1 MIPIT
6 LGILTLIFSLIHL
19 IPGDPAMQIAGEGA
33 RPEDV
38 ANVRKA
44 LGLDQPLW
52 KQYVTYIGN
61 LARGDLGR
69 SFRTNESVAKE
80 IAARYPA
87 TMQLAF
93 GAMFVALLV
102 AFPLGIISAI
112 YRNSWID
119 NVARFFAL
127 IGVSMPSFWFG
138 PLLIIAFAIN
148 RQWFPVSGRE
158 DGLKSL
164 VLPSVTMGLALAAI
178 LTRMIRVSLADE
190 LSQLY
195 VTTAI
200 AKGVTRGKAIFRHA
214 LKNALIPVITILA
227 LQFGSLLTGA
237 IITEQIFSWPGL
249 GRLLIQ
255 SITTRD
261 YPQVQASILVIALT
275 YIMVNFISDLLYG
288 VVDPRI
294 KLRVMKTLK
303 RLTRNFAFTAGLL
316 LTLVLVHRGASP
328 RRCSRRTIRTSR
340 TRRGG
345 WRRRRRSIRSA
356 STTSDATCSR
366 ASSSAR
372 ACRCGSASAW
382 SSSRR

>member
-1 MIPIT
+1 MTQYVIRRFLQMIPIT
-6 LGILTLIFSLIHL
+6 LGILTLVFSLIHL
-19 IPGDPAMQIAGEGA
+19 IPGDPAVQIAGEGA
-33 RPEDV
+33 RAEDIV
-38 ANVRKA
+38 AVRKA

-52 KQYVTYIGN
+52 KQYITYVGN
-61 LARGDLGR
+61 LAKGDLGR

-80 IAARYPA
+80 ISARYPA
-87 TMQLAF
+87 TMQLAA
-93 GAMFVALLV
+93 GSMFIALLV

-127 IGVSMPSFWFG
+127 IGVSMPSFALG
-138 PLLIIAFAIN
+138 PLLIIVFAI
-148 RQWFPVSGRE
+148 QHPWFPVSGR
-158 DGLKSL
+158 DAGFKSI

-178 LTRMIRVSLADE
+178 LTRMIRVSLAEE

-195 VTTAI
+195 VTTAV
-200 AKGVTRGKAIFRHA
+200 AKGVTRTKAIFRHA

-275 YIMVNFISDLLYG
+275 YILVNFISDLLYG

-294 KLRVMKTLK
+294 KLE
-303 RLTRNFAFTAGLL
+303 
-316 LTLVLVHRGASP
+316 
-328 RRCSRRTIRTSR
+328 
-340 TRRGG
+340 
-345 WRRRRRSIRSA
+345 
-356 STTSDATCSR
+356 
-366 ASSSAR
+366 
-372 ACRCGSASAW
+372 
-382 SSSRR
+382 

>member
-1 MIPIT
+1 MLQYILRRFLQMIPIT
-6 LGILTLIFSLIHL
+6 FGILTLVFSLIHL
-19 IPGDPAMQIAGEGA
+19 IPGDPAVQIAGENA

-38 ANVRKA
+38 QQVRKA
-44 LGLDQPLW
+44 LGLDRPLW
-52 KQYVTYIGN
+52 SQYVSYLTHVI
-61 LARGDLGR
+61 RGDLGR
-69 SFRTNESVAKE
+69 SFQTNEAVTKQ
-80 IAARYPA
+80 IAQRYPA

-93 GAMFVALLV
+93 GSMLVALIV

-119 NVARFFAL
+119 NLARFFAL

-148 RQWFPVSGRE
+148 HTWFPVSGR
-158 DGLKSL
+158 DQGLRSL
-164 VLPSVTMGLALAAI
+164 VLPSLTMGLAMAAI
-178 LTRMIRVSLADE
+178 LTRMIRVSLAEE
-190 LSQLY
+190 LTQLY

-200 AKGVTRGKAIFRHA
+200 AKGVTRARAIFRHA

-255 SITTRD
+255 SISTRD

-275 YIMVNFISDLLYG
+275 YIVVNFASDLLYG

-294 KLRVMKTLK
+294 KLE
-303 RLTRNFAFTAGLL
+303 
-316 LTLVLVHRGASP
+316 
-328 RRCSRRTIRTSR
+328 
-340 TRRGG
+340 
-345 WRRRRRSIRSA
+345 
-356 STTSDATCSR
+356 
-366 ASSSAR
+366 
-372 ACRCGSASAW
+372 
-382 SSSRR
+382 

>member
-38 ANVRKA
+38 ANVRKS

-52 KQYVTYIGN
+52 KQYVTYVTN
-61 LARGDLGR
+61 LARGDLGT
-69 SFRTNESVAKE
+69 SFRTGESVSKE
-80 IAARYPA
+80 ISARYPA

-93 GAMFVALLV
+93 GSMLVALLV

-148 RQWFPVSGRE
+148 RTWFPVSGRE
-158 DGLKSL
+158 EGLKSL

-178 LTRMIRVSLADE
+178 LTRMIRISLADE
-190 LSQLY
+190 LNQLY

-200 AKGVTRGKAIFRHA
+200 AKGVSRGKAIFRHA

-275 YIMVNFISDLLYG
+275 YIMVNFVSDLLYG
-288 VVDPRI
+288 IVDPRI
-294 KLRVMKTLK
+294 KLQ
-303 RLTRNFAFTAGLL
+303 
-316 LTLVLVHRGASP
+316 
-328 RRCSRRTIRTSR
+328 
-340 TRRGG
+340 
-345 WRRRRRSIRSA
+345 
-356 STTSDATCSR
+356 
-366 ASSSAR
+366 
-372 ACRCGSASAW
+372 
-382 SSSRR
+382 

>member
-1 MIPIT
+1 MTQYIIRRFLQMIPIT

-38 ANVRKA
+38 QSVRKA

-52 KQYVTYIGN
+52 KQYVTYLGN
-61 LARGDLGR
+61 LARGDLGT

-80 IAARYPA
+80 IAIRYPA

-93 GAMFVALLV
+93 GSMFIALLAAV
-102 AFPLGIISAI
+102 PLGIISAI

-148 RQWFPVSGRE
+148 YQWFPVSGR
-158 DGLKSL
+158 DAGIRSL
-164 VLPSVTMGLALAAI
+164 VLPSLTMGLSLAAI
-178 LTRMIRVSLADE
+178 LTRMIRVSLAEE
-190 LSQLY
+190 LNQLY
-195 VTTAI
+195 VTTAV
-200 AKGVTRGKAIFRHA
+200 AKGVTRVKAIFRHA
-214 LKNALIPVITILA
+214 LKNAMIPVITILA

-255 SITTRD
+255 SINTRD

-294 KLRVMKTLK
+294 KLE
-303 RLTRNFAFTAGLL
+303 
-316 LTLVLVHRGASP
+316 
-328 RRCSRRTIRTSR
+328 
-340 TRRGG
+340 
-345 WRRRRRSIRSA
+345 
-356 STTSDATCSR
+356 
-366 ASSSAR
+366 
-372 ACRCGSASAW
+372 
-382 SSSRR
+382 

>member
-1 MIPIT
+1 MTQYIIRRFLQMIPIT
-6 LGILTLIFSLIHL
+6 LGILTLVFSLIHL
-19 IPGDPAMQIAGEGA
+19 IPGDPAVQIAGENA

-38 ANVRKA
+38 AQVRKS

-52 KQYVTYIGN
+52 TQYVHYLGR
-61 LARGDLGR
+61 LAHGDLGT
-69 SFRTNESVAKE
+69 SFRTGEKVSTE
-80 IAARYPA
+80 IRDRYPA

-93 GAMFVALLV
+93 GSMLVALLV
-102 AFPLGIISAI
+102 AFPLGMISAI

-127 IGVSMPSFWFG
+127 IGVSMPSFFFG

-148 RQWFPVSGRE
+148 HEWFPVSGR
-158 DGLKSL
+158 DAGFKSI

-178 LTRMIRVSLADE
+178 LTRMIRVSVAEE
-190 LSQLY
+190 LNQLY

-214 LKNALIPVITILA
+214 LKNAMIPVITVLA

-255 SITTRD
+255 GIQTRD
-261 YPQVQASILVIALT
+261 YPQVQASILVIAIT
-275 YIMVNFISDLLYG
+275 YILVNFLSDLLYG

-294 KLRVMKTLK
+294 KLE
-303 RLTRNFAFTAGLL
+303 
-316 LTLVLVHRGASP
+316 
-328 RRCSRRTIRTSR
+328 
-340 TRRGG
+340 
-345 WRRRRRSIRSA
+345 
-356 STTSDATCSR
+356 
-366 ASSSAR
+366 
-372 ACRCGSASAW
+372 
-382 SSSRR
+382 

>member
-1 MIPIT
+1 MTQYIIRRVLQMIPIT

-52 KQYVTYIGN
+52 KQYVTYITN
-61 LARGDLGR
+61 VARGDLGV
-69 SFRTNESVAKE
+69 SFRTGQSVAKE
-80 IAARYPA
+80 IRARYPA

-93 GAMFVALLV
+93 GSMFIALLV

-148 RQWFPVSGRE
+148 HTWFPVSGRE
-158 DGLKSL
+158 EGLKSI
-164 VLPSVTMGLALAAI
+164 VLPSVTMGLALSAI
-178 LTRMIRVSLADE
+178 LTRMIRVSLAEE
-190 LSQLY
+190 LGQLY

-200 AKGVTRGKAIFRHA
+200 AKGVTRVRAIFRHA
-214 LKNALIPVITILA
+214 LKNAMIPVITVLA

-275 YIMVNFISDLLYG
+275 YILVNFFSDLLYG

-294 KLRVMKTLK
+294 KLE
-303 RLTRNFAFTAGLL
+303 
-316 LTLVLVHRGASP
+316 
-328 RRCSRRTIRTSR
+328 
-340 TRRGG
+340 
-345 WRRRRRSIRSA
+345 
-356 STTSDATCSR
+356 
-366 ASSSAR
+366 
-372 ACRCGSASAW
+372 
-382 SSSRR
+382 

>member
-1 MIPIT
+1 MTQYIIRRVLQMIPIT

-19 IPGDPAMQIAGEGA
+19 IPGDPAAAIAGEGA
-33 RPEDV
+33 RPEDI
-38 ANVRKA
+38 AQVRRV

-52 KQYVTYIGN
+52 KQYVTYLGN
-61 LARGDLGR
+61 IAHGDLGR
-69 SFRTNESVAKE
+69 SFRTNEKVSKE
-80 IAARYPA
+80 IMARYPA
-87 TMQLAF
+87 TIQLAF

-148 RQWFPVSGRE
+148 HEWFPVSGRE
-158 DGLKSL
+158 QGLRSI
-164 VLPSVTMGLALAAI
+164 VLPSLTMGLALAAI
-178 LTRMIRVSLADE
+178 LTRMIRVSLAEE
-190 LSQLY
+190 LNQLY

-214 LKNALIPVITILA
+214 LKNALIPVITVLA

-255 SITTRD
+255 SINTRD
-261 YPQVQASILVIALT
+261 YPQVQASILVIAVT
-275 YIMVNFISDLLYG
+275 YIMVNFASDLLYG

-294 KLRVMKTLK
+294 KLE
-303 RLTRNFAFTAGLL
+303 
-316 LTLVLVHRGASP
+316 
-328 RRCSRRTIRTSR
+328 
-340 TRRGG
+340 
-345 WRRRRRSIRSA
+345 
-356 STTSDATCSR
+356 
-366 ASSSAR
+366 
-372 ACRCGSASAW
+372 
-382 SSSRR
+382 

>member
-1 MIPIT
+1 MTQYVIRRLLQMIPIT

-19 IPGDPAMQIAGEGA
+19 IPGDPAVQIAGEGA
-33 RPEDV
+33 RPQDV
-38 ANVRKA
+38 QAVRKS
-44 LGLDQPLW
+44 LGLDKPLYV
-52 KQYVTYIGN
+52 QYVTYLTN
-61 LARGDLGR
+61 LAKGDLGN
-69 SFRTNESVAKE
+69 SFRTNESVATE
-80 IAARYPA
+80 IRRRYPA

-93 GAMFVALLV
+93 GAMLVALLV

-138 PLLIIAFAIN
+138 PLLIMAFAIN
-148 RQWFPVSGRE
+148 REWFPVSGRG
-158 DGLKSL
+158 DGWRSL
-164 VLPSVTMGLALAAI
+164 VLPSLTMGLALAAI
-178 LTRMIRVSLADE
+178 LTRMIRVSLAEE
-190 LSQLY
+190 LGQLY

-294 KLRVMKTLK
+294 KLE
-303 RLTRNFAFTAGLL
+303 
-316 LTLVLVHRGASP
+316 
-328 RRCSRRTIRTSR
+328 
-340 TRRGG
+340 
-345 WRRRRRSIRSA
+345 
-356 STTSDATCSR
+356 
-366 ASSSAR
+366 
-372 ACRCGSASAW
+372 
-382 SSSRR
+382 

>member
-1 MIPIT
+1 MTQYIIRRLLQMIPIT
-6 LGILTLIFSLIHL
+6 LGILTLVFSLIHL

-33 RPEDV
+33 RPEDIV
-38 ANVRKA
+38 AVRKA

-52 KQYVTYIGN
+52 RQFATYIGN
-61 LARGDLGR
+61 LAQGDLGR
-69 SFRTNESVAKE
+69 SFRTNESVATE

-93 GAMFVALLV
+93 GSMLVALLV

-148 RQWFPVSGRE
+148 RPWFPVSGR
-158 DGLKSL
+158 DAGLRSL

-178 LTRMIRVSLADE
+178 LTRMIRVSLAEE
-190 LSQLY
+190 LGQLY
-195 VTTAI
+195 VTTAV
-200 AKGVTRGKAIFRHA
+200 AKGVTRVRAIFRHA

-275 YIMVNFISDLLYG
+275 YTFVNFVSDLLYG

-294 KLRVMKTLK
+294 KLE
-303 RLTRNFAFTAGLL
+303 
-316 LTLVLVHRGASP
+316 
-328 RRCSRRTIRTSR
+328 
-340 TRRGG
+340 
-345 WRRRRRSIRSA
+345 
-356 STTSDATCSR
+356 
-366 ASSSAR
+366 
-372 ACRCGSASAW
+372 
-382 SSSRR
+382 

>member
-1 MIPIT
+1 MTQYIVRRLLQMIPIT
-6 LGILTLIFSLIHL
+6 LGILTLVFSLIHL
-19 IPGDPAMQIAGEGA
+19 IPGDPAIQIAGEGA
-33 RPEDV
+33 RPQDIE
-38 ANVRKA
+38 AVRKS

-52 KQYVTYIGN
+52 SQYVHYLGRI
-61 LARGDLGR
+61 AHGDLGR

-87 TMQLAF
+87 TIQLAL

-102 AFPLGIISAI
+102 AFPLGMISAI

-127 IGVSMPSFWFG
+127 VGVSMPSFWFG

-148 RQWFPVSGRE
+148 HTWFPVSGRE
-158 DGLKSL
+158 EGFKSI

-178 LTRMIRVSLADE
+178 LTRMIRVSVAEE

-200 AKGVTRGKAIFRHA
+200 AKGVTRVKAIFRHA
-214 LKNALIPVITILA
+214 LKNALIPVITVLA

-255 SITTRD
+255 SINTRD

-275 YIMVNFISDLLYG
+275 YIIVNFISDLLYG
-288 VVDPRI
+288 VVDPRV
-294 KLRVMKTLK
+294 KLE
-303 RLTRNFAFTAGLL
+303 
-316 LTLVLVHRGASP
+316 
-328 RRCSRRTIRTSR
+328 
-340 TRRGG
+340 
-345 WRRRRRSIRSA
+345 
-356 STTSDATCSR
+356 
-366 ASSSAR
+366 
-372 ACRCGSASAW
+372 
-382 SSSRR
+382 